1 MVPAHIIKKIKI
13 HTHKLIIKTITVY
26 YISKKKM
33 LLPLAKICQQ
43 IIIKLTKYFHLNKI
57 KLINAPTN
65 RNNDCII
72 MYNKKNNKVIK

>member
-1 MVPAHIIKKIKI
+1 
-13 HTHKLIIKTITVY
+13 
-26 YISKKKM
+26 M